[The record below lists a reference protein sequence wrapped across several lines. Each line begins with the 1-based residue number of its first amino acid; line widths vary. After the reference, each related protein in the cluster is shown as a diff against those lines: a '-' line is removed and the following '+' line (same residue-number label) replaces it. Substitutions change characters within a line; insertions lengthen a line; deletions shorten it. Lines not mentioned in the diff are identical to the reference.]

1 MADLRNLSLEDVEN
15 LAGVG
20 IRPDAEDR
28 SGTFLLENLHTICVT
43 QQTKGLELLPLAEA
57 LNKYAWLSER
67 YYWKA
72 VRRDQDEV
80 TARCAAQEDP
90 RGYFVRVERG
100 AKVAFPCQAGLY
112 MSEDGVAQMVHNVV
126 VLEED
131 AELHIITGCLTGMH
145 VKGGVHMAITEQYIG
160 KNASLISTMLHRWG
174 PDVSVYP
181 RTGTVVA
188 EKGSFVSD
196 YVTLEPPHE
205 IRLSPNTW
213 LEGAGSSAHYRSI
226 VLGKPGSKV
235 VSGGTVYLNGVGSS
249 AELIHRGLGAG
260 GELWQRG
267 LMVGNAPCRA
277 HVDCAGMLLGR
288 ATGGFIQA
296 IPGLKAS
303 HPEASMSH
311 EASIGRIAPEQVQYL
326 QSRGMTEDQA
336 VSMIIRGFL
345 DTGMEGL
352 GPELDDT
359 IAEIADLAQQG
370 EGSSM

>member
-15 LAGVG
+15 LTGVG
-20 IRPDAEDR
+20 IRPDAEGR
-28 SGTFLLENLHTICVT
+28 SGTFLLENSHTTCVT
-43 QQTKGLELLPLAEA
+43 QQTEGLELLPIAEA
-57 LNKYAWLSER
+57 LDRYPWLLER

-72 VRRDQDEV
+72 VERDQDEM
-80 TARCAAQEDP
+80 TERCAAQEEP

-100 AKVAFPCQAGLY
+100 AKVTFPCQAGLY
-112 MSEDGVAQMVHNVV
+112 MSTDAVEQVVHNVV

-145 VKGGVHMAITEQYIG
+145 VKGGVHVAITEQYIG
-160 KNASLISTMLHRWG
+160 KNARLTSTMLHKWS

-181 RTGTVVA
+181 RMGTIVA
-188 EKGSFVSD
+188 EKGSFVSN
-196 YVTLEPPHE
+196 YVALEPPYE
-205 IRLSPNTW
+205 IQLDPNTW
-213 LEGAGSSAHYRSI
+213 LEGDGASARYRSI

-249 AELIHRGLGAG
+249 AELLHRGLGAG
-260 GELWQRG
+260 GELWQQG
-267 LMVGNAPCRA
+267 LMVGNAPSQA
-277 HVDCAGMLLGR
+277 HVDCAGMLLGA

-296 IPGLKAS
+296 VPGLKAL

-352 GPELDDT
+352 GPDLDDT
-359 IAEIADLAQQG
+359 IGEIADLAQQG